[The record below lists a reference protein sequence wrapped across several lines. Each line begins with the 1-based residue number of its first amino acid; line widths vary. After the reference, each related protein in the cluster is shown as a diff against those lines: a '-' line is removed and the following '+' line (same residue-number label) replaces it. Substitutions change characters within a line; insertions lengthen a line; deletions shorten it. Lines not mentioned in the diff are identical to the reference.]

1 MKNNSARKDKPGLKV
16 AVLLIVLILCGSF
29 LRLWNLGK
37 TSFWV
42 DEINTVY
49 AAESFIETG
58 EYLLPSGM
66 PYERATLHLF
76 LTSVA
81 FRFSDINEAST
92 RFPAAVF
99 GILSLLLV
107 YLVAKHV
114 FNWKVGLFSV
124 FLMAFSFFEIGW
136 SRTARMYTLLQ
147 FLALL
152 FLYLFLL
159 GFESRKLNMGGV
171 QSNSR
176 KGNAFFSSQSFL
188 NRWGISP
195 YWLGLAALVI
205 IVTYF
210 YVHQLG
216 VFLILGMIGY
226 TLFLSLVI
234 YKPMAGRKRFLNK
247 YALTSL
253 LVLLGGIF
261 LYAALPG
268 VRASLSYFLKYTPPW
283 ARSEVTAQNRFF
295 LFEFLISPYRFP
307 IGAMFVIG
315 SVQSFFRFQRKGI
328 LLFMLFVCPLLLL
341 SFVFAYRTPTYLFF
355 VYPLFLILAA
365 YGGINLIK
373 LESIV
378 SIKYL
383 DNLKLKKD
391 RFLQSF
397 KKALP
402 YLVAAAF
409 LSVFVLAP
417 WIRIGLHIPF
427 NPDGITNG
435 AVTPFEWRE
444 GTRLVDERRQDGDI
458 IFSSLPATSLYY
470 GVKADFTLNWSLL
483 NQAKEE
489 NAKNAQGNWMDLYGG
504 SECIETLEGL
514 KAIVDSHLRGWLIIE
529 KFHLENSDYI
539 SNSIKI
545 YIDEQ
550 FPDPLSTQQGTV
562 LVYHWNHSET

>member
-1 MKNNSARKDKPGLKV
+1 MKV
-16 AVLLIVLILCGSF
+16 AVFLVVLVLCGSF

-37 TSFWV
+37 PSFWV

-49 AAESFIETG
+49 AAKSFVETG

-81 FRFSDINEAST
+81 FRFSDINESST

-107 YLVAKHV
+107 YLLAKHV
-114 FNWKVGLFSV
+114 FNRKVGLFSV

-152 FLYLFLL
+152 FVYLFLL
-159 GFESRKLNMGGV
+159 GFESRRLNKRGV

-176 KGNAFFSSQSFL
+176 KGNAFFSSKNFL
-188 NRWGISP
+188 NRWRISP
-195 YWLGLAALVI
+195 YWLVLAALVI
-205 IVTYF
+205 MATYF

-216 VFLILGMIGY
+216 VFMILGMIGY
-226 TLFLSLVI
+226 TVFLSLVN
-234 YKPMAGRKRFLNK
+234 YKSMTGRKRFLNK
-247 YALTSL
+247 YTVTSL
-253 LVLLGGIF
+253 LVLLGGLF

-268 VRASLSYFLKYTPPW
+268 VRDSLSYFLKYTPPW
-283 ARSEVTAQNRFF
+283 ARSEVTAQNRFI

-315 SVQSFFRFQRKGI
+315 SVQSFFRFRRKGI
-328 LLFMLFVCPLLLL
+328 LLFILFMCPILLL
-341 SFVFAYRTPTYLFF
+341 SFIFAYRTPTYLFF

-365 YGGINLIK
+365 YGGVNLVK

-378 SIKYL
+378 SIKYF
-383 DNLKLKKD
+383 DNLKLRKD
-391 RFLQSF
+391 RFLLSF

-402 YLVAAAF
+402 YLITVAF
-409 LSVFVLAP
+409 LSVFVLSP
-417 WIRIGLHIPF
+417 WIRIGLHIPL

-444 GTRLVDERRQDGDI
+444 GTTLVDERRQEGDVI
-458 IFSSLPATSLYY
+458 LSSLPATSLYY
-470 GVKADFTLNWSLL
+470 GVKADFALNGSLL
-483 NQAKEE
+483 IQAKEE
-489 NAKNAQGNWMDLYGG
+489 NVKNTQGKWMDLYGG
-504 SECIETLEGL
+504 SECIETLDNL
-514 KAIVDSHLRGWLIIE
+514 KVIVASYWRGWLIIE
-529 KFHLENSDYI
+529 KYHLENSDYI
-539 SNSIKI
+539 SNSVKN
-545 YIDEQ
+545 YIEEQ
-550 FPDPLSTQQGTV
+550 FPDPLKTQQGTV
-562 LVYHWNHSET
+562 LVYHWNRSAT